1 MHETITKGMKS
12 KQIVILIPTWAT
24 SITLP
29 VVNNFLEVTVTEEK
43 EWSYTREEETVSVH
57 REEEYEEYEEY
68 DYKEFEEYE
77 PAEEYD
83 QYEDYEE
90 RELEHY
96 EESKEYITGMNK
108 TANLNHIKYMQI
120 PLEQDTMLGAQRN
133 WKELCFLWQLQ
144 DVCFLG

>member
-12 KQIVILIPTWAT
+12 KHIVILIPKWAS

-29 VVNNFLEVTVTEEK
+29 VVNIIPEVTVTEEK

-77 PAEEYD
+77 PAEYD

-96 EESKEYITGMNK
+96 EESKEYITGMSK
-108 TANLNHIKYMQI
+108 TANLNHIK
-120 PLEQDTMLGAQRN
+120 
-133 WKELCFLWQLQ
+133 
-144 DVCFLG
+144 

>member
-1 MHETITKGMKS
+1 M
-12 KQIVILIPTWAT
+12 
-24 SITLP
+24 LP
-29 VVNNFLEVTVTEEK
+29 VVNIILEVTVTEEK
-43 EWSYTREEETVSVH
+43 EWSYTREEETVSMH

-68 DYKEFEEYE
+68 DYKEIEEYE

-90 RELEHY
+90 REVEHY

-120 PLEQDTMLGAQRN
+120 TLEQDTILGAQRN
-133 WKELCFLWQLQ
+133 LERTLFPLATSKCLFSWITSRKISL
-144 DVCFLG
+144 